1 MEGGGTTV
9 AGSGG
14 CLAGVCVECDVPFT
28 GGVAF
33 SSVRRP
39 RERKEVP
46 CDESVEPL
54 GIPLLRDPLRRT
66 PLEPPTRGKDIFLS
80 EEDDCPRPE
89 LPDPVLVSV
98 RLGRDLVVRQL
109 AAQFV
114 SPLTRLKFAFVSYL
128 RHNNTS
134 NFQRKLWG
142 KL

>member
-1 MEGGGTTV
+1 MYILIT
-9 AGSGG
+9 
-14 CLAGVCVECDVPFT
+14 
-28 GGVAF
+28 
-33 SSVRRP
+33 
-39 RERKEVP
+39 
-46 CDESVEPL
+46 
-54 GIPLLRDPLRRT
+54 
-66 PLEPPTRGKDIFLS
+66 FLS

-134 NFQRKLWG
+134 NSNKQPLLVTVLSLF
-142 KL
+142 